1 MTTAAAA
8 IHAPSRATQKY
19 LMAAHVGALLHA
31 AVLPGPVWAARL
43 STLGPGWQD
52 MAGRAG
58 RCSRHS
64 RIAAEDTVNWLT
76 GVKDESGEKAKTAPL
91 GAHGAMTA
99 TTGFGIFL
107 AGILAAL

>member
-52 MAGRAG
+52 LAAWQVVV
-58 RCSRHS
+58 SS
-64 RIAAEDTVNWLT
+64 ALIAAKDTVNWLT
-76 GVKDESGEKAKTAPL
+76 GVKDEFGERPRPRRWARTAQ
-91 GAHGAMTA
+91 
-99 TTGFGIFL
+99 
-107 AGILAAL
+107 